1 MPIFEYRCE
10 NCGQT
15 NEFLILG
22 KQEQLHCRHCGGEDL
37 TKLMSAHNTSSASS
51 ERFTEKGSGR
61 VLFPVITSVSLA
73 IKSFFEYGESA
84 TKPLPRLRFHSSL
97 KPITLQTREARRF

>member
-37 TKLMSAHNTSSASS
+37 TKLMSAHNTSSASP
-51 ERFTEKGSGR
+51 ERFAEKGS
-61 VLFPVITSVSLA
+61 
-73 IKSFFEYGESA
+73 ESCCGSPNSCD
-84 TKPLPRLRFHSSL
+84 TPGGCCSR
-97 KPITLQTREARRF
+97 

>member
-22 KQEQLHCRHCGGEDL
+22 KQEQLHCPHCQSEDL
-37 TKLMSAHNTSSASS
+37 TKLMSAHNTSNVSS
-51 ERFTEKGSGR
+51 ESFAEKDSGSCCGSPNSCGTPGGCCSR
-61 VLFPVITSVSLA
+61 
-73 IKSFFEYGESA
+73 
-84 TKPLPRLRFHSSL
+84 
-97 KPITLQTREARRF
+97 

>member
-10 NCGQT
+10 SCGQT

-22 KQEQLHCRHCGGEDL
+22 KQEQLHCLHCGSADL

-51 ERFTEKGSGR
+51 ERFTEKGSGSCCGSPNSCDTPGGCCSR
-61 VLFPVITSVSLA
+61 
-73 IKSFFEYGESA
+73 
-84 TKPLPRLRFHSSL
+84 
-97 KPITLQTREARRF
+97 